1 MVKYLRGILS
11 SLVVLLALAAPS
23 AVAQAAQHDINY
35 GNWIGYEN
43 EDGTLTIT
51 GCRAIEE
58 YVSDRTLTI
67 PTEVE
72 GKRVTGLGFYLGES
86 PFYIFDDTS
95 FIETLIIPDTIVK
108 VDKYQGDEYG
118 RSIFGGYAGLK
129 KVILPDNDT
138 FSKEDAESLFEY
150 NDASVKELTC
160 WSESCI
166 EVSTY
171 GSNRLWQKSLE
182 TLSLHYVGGYFGSFP
197 NLKTLAIRESEDA
210 DKKLTC
216 YGLPA
221 LVSLTLP
228 DGLKGLEL
236 CNCSLLSALSL
247 PDGLKSLELDTCPM
261 LSTVS
266 LPESLNRMW
275 LRECAELTE
284 LQSKKALKDISIE
297 RVYNCPKLSLP
308 AVYVKYD
315 ESYGDRGYGITN
327 GGYYGQP
334 PFSGSK
340 VQEIHI
346 DSRRIVYGMDK
357 AAFRGT
363 PNLKAIVVEGN
374 ASNFF
379 SKDGVLY
386 WKSEGTT
393 PDGRK
398 IPANHLFAYPA
409 AKSTSGNLNIPADV
423 QCIYVYALDGCKFS
437 TITFPENIHPY
448 YEWDLFWESPP
459 DGDWV
464 GLADLCDAKFRMVK
478 NSSPDDGYLPKNRLE
493 YYKGSTYKITYN
505 LSGGKNSSANPSS
518 YTAGE
523 EIAIK
528 NPSRSGYTFL
538 GWTRNDSENA
548 ADYWNTT
555 EREDYGYFSNL
566 TFTAHWMRITGASK
580 KIAAGKSIKLTAEF
594 VPAGS
599 GNPSVNWSSSNE
611 KVATVSGKGVVTFKK
626 KTGGKS
632 VTITAQTKGESSKK
646 ATFKLKSMKGIVK
659 KIKLSGKK
667 TLKVGKSMKLKA
679 KVTASSGANKTLTW
693 SSSNKKYADVSSKGK
708 VTAKKA
714 GKGKKVTITAK
725 ATDGSGKKGTFKIT
739 IK

>member
-11 SLVVLLALAAPS
+11 VLVVLLAFAAPS
-23 AVAQAAQHDINY
+23 AVARAAQKDINY

-72 GKRVTGLGFYLGES
+72 GKKVTGLGFYLGES

-108 VDKYQGDEYG
+108 VDRYQGDEYG

-129 KVILPDNDT
+129 KVVLPDNDT
-138 FSKEDAESLFEY
+138 FNKEDAESLFEY
-150 NDASVKELTC
+150 NKASVKELTC
-160 WSESCI
+160 RSNSCMGD
-166 EVSTY
+166 Y
-171 GSNRLWQKSLE
+171 GELWKDSLE
-182 TLSLHYVGGYFGSFP
+182 TLSLHYVDRYFGNFP

-210 DKKLTC
+210 DKNLTC
-216 YGLPA
+216 YDLPA

-228 DGLKGLEL
+228 DGLKSLEL
-236 CNCSLLSALSL
+236 SRCSVLTALSL
-247 PDGLKSLELDTCPM
+247 PG
-261 LSTVS
+261 
-266 LPESLNRMW
+266 SLNRMR
-275 LRECAELTE
+275 LADCAELATLE
-284 LQSKKALKDISIE
+284 SEKALKDISME
-297 RVYNCPKLSLP
+297 RVYNCPKLSIP
-308 AVYVKYD
+308 TVYVKY
-315 ESYGDRGYGITN
+315 GI
-327 GGYYGQP
+327 GLYEGKP
-334 PFSGSK
+334 PFAGSR

-346 DSRRIVYGMDK
+346 DSRCIVYGMDK
-357 AAFRGT
+357 ATFRDT
-363 PNLKAIVVEGN
+363 PNLKAIVVEGT

-386 WKSEGTT
+386 WKFKGTA
-393 PDGRK
+393 PDGSK
-398 IPANHLFAYPA
+398 ITANHLFAYPA
-409 AKSTSGNLNIPADV
+409 AKSTSGNLNISPDV
-423 QCIYVYALDGCKFS
+423 ACIYAYALDGCKFS

-448 YEWDLFWESPP
+448 YGWDLVLVEPISE
-459 DGDWV
+459 DNWV
-464 GLADLCDAKFRMVK
+464 PLADLCSAKFRMVK
-478 NSSPDDGYLPKNRLE
+478 NSAPDLQSKDWVPQDRLE
-493 YYKGSTYKITYN
+493 YYKGSTYRITYN

-548 ADYWNTT
+548 VDYLDTT
-555 EREDYGYFSNL
+555 ERRIHGYFSNL

-594 VPAGS
+594 APAGS
-599 GNPSVNWSSSNE
+599 GNPSVNWSSSDE

-632 VTITAQTKGESSKK
+632 VTITAQVKDQSNKK
-646 ATFKLKSMKGIVK
+646 ATFKLTSMKGVVK